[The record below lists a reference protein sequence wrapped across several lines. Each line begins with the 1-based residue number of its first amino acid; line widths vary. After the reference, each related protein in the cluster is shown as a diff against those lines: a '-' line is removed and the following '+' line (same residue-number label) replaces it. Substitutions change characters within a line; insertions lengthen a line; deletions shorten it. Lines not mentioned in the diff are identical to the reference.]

1 MHSRSLGLTAPL
13 AFSLDY
19 LFLFKD
25 LVFFFFTKINSKV
38 IIIKETLTVIYNEPK
53 ANINN
58 PTILC

>member
-25 LVFFFFTKINSKV
+25 LGFFYKDKQESNNNKGNTNS
-38 IIIKETLTVIYNEPK
+38 
-53 ANINN
+53 NIQ
-58 PTILC
+58 

>member
-25 LVFFFFTKINSKV
+25 LVFFNKDKQ
-38 IIIKETLTVIYNEPK
+38 
-53 ANINN
+53 
-58 PTILC
+58 